1 MKGLM
6 DNKTEEL
13 RDIFLDVADEKTVT
27 ESQEDARGSLTGA
40 DRPVDERLQSVVAEL
55 REKFPFD
62 TELPDEEYCELV
74 RLFYDGADDAAL
86 AAALSCSPE
95 QAFRA
100 RMDLHLVRDDDPPCE
115 AVSPSDLEAIRD
127 RLAADES
134 PAAIADALGIDEAA
148 VDRASAV
155 VAAENRSRRVSHRFR
170 TSFEEIL
177 TDADLTVQ
185 LTGGAHEDG
194 LEEATE
200 GAEVDV
206 EF

>member
-1 MKGLM
+1 MEIS
-6 DNKTEEL
+6 TYSRPTVSE
-13 RDIFLDVADEKTVT
+13 LDVDLGTF
-27 ESQEDARGSLTGA
+27 R
-40 DRPVDERLQSVVAEL
+40 
-55 REKFPFD
+55 
-62 TELPDEEYCELV
+62 
-74 RLFYDGADDAAL
+74 RLFEPVLVGTPGQLDRQVGVGQDLLEAG
-86 AAALSCSPE
+86 PE
-95 QAFRA
+95 PVA
-100 RMDLHLVRDDDPPCE
+100 DPPG
-115 AVSPSDLEAIRD
+115 AVLR
-127 RLAADES
+127 R
-134 PAAIADALGIDEAA
+134 DEAA

-177 TDADLTVQ
+177 TDADLTIR

>member
-1 MKGLM
+1 M
-6 DNKTEEL
+6 DEKTEEL
-13 RDIFLDVADEKTVT
+13 RDIFLDVTDEETVT
-27 ESQEDARGSLTGA
+27 ESQEAGRGSLTDD
-40 DRPVDERLQSVVAEL
+40 DRPVDERLRSVLTEL
-55 REKFPFD
+55 REKFAFTTD
-62 TELPDEEYCELV
+62 LTDEAYCTVV
-74 RLFYDGADDAAL
+74 RGFYEGVDDDAVADDVSAPAADV
-86 AAALSCSPE
+86 
-95 QAFRA
+95 FRA
-100 RMDLHLVRDDDPPCE
+100 RMDLHLVHDDDPPGE
-115 AVSPSDLEAIRD
+115 TIGESELETVRD

-134 PAAIADALGIDEAA
+134 PAAIAERLGVDPAA
-148 VDRASAV
+148 AERAVAV
-155 VAAENRSRRVSHRFR
+155 VEARNRSRRVSHRFR

>member
-1 MKGLM
+1 M

-13 RDIFLDVADEKTVT
+13 RDIFLDVADEETVT

-86 AAALSCSPE
+86 AALSCSPE

-100 RMDLHLVRDDDPPCE
+100 RMDLHLVRDDDPPGGT
-115 AVSPSDLEAIRD
+115 VSPSDLEAIRD